1 MAQFKVPQNVQRA
14 DTIVG
19 PLTMVQLI
27 IAVAGGGFAY
37 IVYLSLQQPVNIIL
51 AVIIVA
57 ITAAF
62 VLIKIHDMPF
72 WQYLSVLV
80 LYVLK
85 PRLRVWEKGSG
96 DIPIFERYAIE
107 PYKAKKLEKI
117 EVAEEKKFKN
127 LKELT
132 SVLDTEGQTD
142 IDEVKDEELVQ
153 AAFRVN
159 AIKGGPIGAKKEK

>member
-14 DTIVG
+14 DTIIG
-19 PLTMVQLI
+19 PLTMMQLI
-27 IAVAGGGFAY
+27 IAVAGGGLAY
-37 IVYLSLQQPVNIIL
+37 IVYLSLQQPVATIL

-62 VLIKIHDMPF
+62 VLIRIHDLPF
-72 WQYLSVLV
+72 WQYIAVV
-80 LYVLK
+80 TLYILK

-96 DIPIFERYAIE
+96 DIPIFERYEIV
-107 PYKAKKLEKI
+107 PVKAKKAEKI
-117 EVAEEKKFKN
+117 AIEEEKKFKN
-127 LKELT
+127 LRELT

-142 IDEVKDEELVQ
+142 IDEAQDEELVQ

-159 AIKGGPIGAKKEK
+159 AKKKK